1 MAPPQIDVGY
11 EKIFDTGVGNLKIR
25 VRRVVPPTNA
35 DFIATYSQP
44 GDANPGRANAVAFSE
59 NTNLRIAMNQFYV
72 GNTAAV
78 RVPYIPGTDNI
89 YLNNAAGSPVVL
101 VEIK

>member
-11 EKIFDTGVGNLKIR
+11 EKIFDTGVNNLKIR
-25 VRRVVPPTNA
+25 VRRVVPATNA
-35 DFIATYSQP
+35 DFISTSSQP
-44 GDANPGRANAVAFSE
+44 GDANPGRARVAAFSE
-59 NTNLRIAMNQFYV
+59 NTSLRVASNQFYV
-72 GNTAAV
+72 GNTAAKRIEYV
-78 RVPYIPGTDNI
+78 PGTDNI